1 MEYKDI
7 KNKKIDPGCL
17 LVLAFVAISFI
28 IGVFMDKRNYYMN
41 GCCSNN
47 HKKEI
52 VKKNHNPTD
61 SVKTQQFLW
70 NQRIIRSK

>member
-17 LVLAFVAISFI
+17 SVLAFVAVSFI
-28 IGVFMDKRNYYMN
+28 IGVFMDKRNYHMN
-41 GCCSNN
+41 GCCSNRP
-47 HKKEI
+47 KKEI
-52 VKKNHNPTD
+52 VKD
-61 SVKTQQFLW
+61 SVDAKNATKTQQFLW